1 MEALRK
7 LVPTRVVSSVM
18 APETPQRDAADLI
31 VDALEALGVEFVF
44 GVPGGAIEPLY
55 NALARSGRRGGP
67 QAVVARNEQGA
78 AYMADGYARETG
90 RLGVC
95 IATSGPGATNLI
107 TGVACSF
114 DNSVPMLVL
123 TGQPPIRNF
132 GKGALQESS
141 CTGINTVAM
150 FRPCTRYNSLV
161 SHPDQIPVKLFN
173 AVMQAQRAPSGPSHL
188 SIPVDILRHP
198 MSPETEVPD
207 FAGLLRWTPALVDV
221 AAVEQLARLVS
232 EAQRPVW
239 LIGDGCGEAGSELM
253 RLVQITEGSFVTTP
267 DGKGFVNPRHPRF
280 KGVFGFGG
288 HGTAAELLSSEPD
301 LVIAL
306 GTGFGEF
313 NSGGWSSAL
322 LNSRLVH
329 VDDSDENL
337 MRSPMARLHVRGH
350 IRSVCEQLLRLLDA
364 PQEGALLPFQ
374 HPQMAQ
380 EAYDDMVDEPE
391 AARQPCSP
399 VKPQRLLATLG
410 QRCPP
415 HTRFVADAGNS
426 AAWAVHYLAPQDR
439 RSARLPRNTYLPSG
453 QEQRTSRSSWLRVT
467 MDFAPMGWAIGSAVG
482 IALANRR
489 CPVVCLTGD
498 GSYLMNGQE
507 ITVAAELG
515 LPVIYIVLNDGALG
529 MVKHGQRLAGA
540 EPIGFELP
548 QVDFA
553 AMAAAMGIPGQVIRS
568 SAELDAVDFDA
579 LLARPGPTLL
589 DVRIDGEQVPPMNL
603 RMRTLGT
610 AR

>member
-1 MEALRK
+1 
-7 LVPTRVVSSVM
+7 
-18 APETPQRDAADLI
+18 
-31 VDALEALGVEFVF
+31 
-44 GVPGGAIEPLY
+44 
-55 NALARSGRRGGP
+55 
-67 QAVVARNEQGA
+67 
-78 AYMADGYARETG
+78 
-90 RLGVC
+90 
-95 IATSGPGATNLI
+95 
-107 TGVACSF
+107 
-114 DNSVPMLVL
+114 
-123 TGQPPIRNF
+123 
-132 GKGALQESS
+132 
-141 CTGINTVAM
+141 M

-198 MSPETEVPD
+198 MAPETEVPD

-232 EAQRPVW
+232 EARRPVW

-288 HGTAAELLSSEPD
+288 HGSAAELLASEPD

-374 HPQMAQ
+374 HPQKAQ
-380 EAYDDMVDEPE
+380 DAYDAMVDEPD

-410 QRCPP
+410 ERCPP
-415 HTRFVADAGNS
+415 HPALWPTPATAPPGPCTTWPPAGPPQRPPAAQHLPAHRPGS
-426 AAWAVHYLAPQDR
+426 AAAVPAGCASPWTLPPWAGP
-439 RSARLPRNTYLPSG
+439 SARPSASPWP
-453 QEQRTSRSSWLRVT
+453 T
-467 MDFAPMGWAIGSAVG
+467 
-482 IALANRR
+482 
-489 CPVVCLTGD
+489 
-498 GSYLMNGQE
+498 
-507 ITVAAELG
+507 
-515 LPVIYIVLNDGALG
+515 
-529 MVKHGQRLAGA
+529 
-540 EPIGFELP
+540 
-548 QVDFA
+548 
-553 AMAAAMGIPGQVIRS
+553 AAARW
-568 SAELDAVDFDA
+568 SASH
-579 LLARPGPTLL
+579 R
-589 DVRIDGEQVPPMNL
+589 
-603 RMRTLGT
+603 
-610 AR
+610 

>member
-1 MEALRK
+1 MEANTAL
-7 LVPTRVVSSVM
+7 
-18 APETPQRDAADLI
+18 APVFARATEPAQDAADLI
-31 VDALEALGVEFVF
+31 VDALAALGVEYLF

-55 NALARSGRRGGP
+55 NALARSARRGGP

-107 TGVACSF
+107 TGVACAY
-114 DNSVPMLVL
+114 DNNVPLLVI

-132 GKGALQESS
+132 GRGALQESS

-161 SHPDQIPVKLFN
+161 SHAEQLPTKLFN
-173 AVMQAQRAPSGPSHL
+173 ALMQAQRAPSGPSHL
-188 SIPVDILRHP
+188 SIPVDILRQP
-198 MSPETEVPD
+198 LADGLEVPD
-207 FAGLLRWTPALVDV
+207 FAGLLRRAPALVDLP
-221 AAVEQLARLVS
+221 AVRQLARLLFS
-232 EAQRPVW
+232 ARQPVW
-239 LIGDGCGEAGSELM
+239 LIGDGCGEAANELM
-253 RLVQITEGSFVTTP
+253 QLVQRTDGSFITTP
-267 DGKGFVNPRHPRF
+267 DGKGFINPRHSRYR
-280 KGVFGFGG
+280 GVFGFGG
-288 HGTAAELLSSEPD
+288 HASAAELLQGEPD
-301 LVIAL
+301 LVVAL

-313 NSGGWSSAL
+313 SSGGWSTAL

-350 IRSVCEQLLRLLDA
+350 IKSVCEQLIALLA
-364 PQEGALLPFQ
+364 PSHQGQEAQLLPFV
-374 HPQMAQ
+374 HPQVARQ
-380 EAYDDMVDEPE
+380 AYEAMVDGPQ
-391 AARQPCSP
+391 ALRGDSAPL
-399 VKPQRLLATLG
+399 KPQRLVASLG
-410 QRCPP
+410 ERCPP
-415 HTRFVADAGNS
+415 QTRFVADAGNS
-426 AAWAVHYLAPQDR
+426 AAWAVHYLAPHDQ
-439 RSARLPRNTYLPSG
+439 RSGRLPGGAFLPVG
-453 QEQRTSRSSWLRVT
+453 QERRTRSSSWLRVT

-482 IALANRR
+482 IAMANRR

-515 LPVIYIVLNDGALG
+515 LPVLYVVLNDGALG

-540 EPIGFELP
+540 EPIGFQLP

-553 AMAAAMGIPGQVIRS
+553 AMAAAMGIPGHVIRS
-568 SAELDAVDFDA
+568 SQDLDALDFGA
-579 LLARPGPTLL
+579 LLSRRGPTLL
-589 DVRIDGEQVPPMNL
+589 DVRIDGEEVPPMNL

>member
-1 MEALRK
+1 MDSKTALAF
-7 LVPTRVVSSVM
+7 
-18 APETPQRDAADLI
+18 APDLTPEPARDAADLL
-31 VDALEALGVEFVF
+31 VDALAALGVEYVF

-55 NALARSGRRGGP
+55 NALARSARRGGP

-107 TGVACSF
+107 TGVACAY
-114 DNSVPMLVL
+114 DNGVPMLVI

-141 CTGINTVAM
+141 CTGINTMAM

-161 SHPDQIPVKLFN
+161 SHVEQLPTKLFN
-173 AVMQAQRAPSGPSHL
+173 ALMQAQRAPSGPSHL
-188 SIPVDILRHP
+188 SLPVDILRQP
-198 MSPETEVPD
+198 LPDDLELPD
-207 FAGLLRWTPALVDV
+207 FAGLLRRTPALVDLP
-221 AAVEQLARLVS
+221 AVRELARLLFS
-232 EAQRPVW
+232 AREPVW
-239 LIGDGCGEAGSELM
+239 LIGDGCGDAIDELM
-253 RLVQITEGSFVTTP
+253 QLVQRTDGRFLTTP
-267 DGKGFVNPRHPRF
+267 DGKGLVNPHHPRF
-280 KGVFGFGG
+280 RGVFGFGG
-288 HGTAAELLSSEPD
+288 HAGAAALLQGEPD
-301 LVIAL
+301 LVVAL

-313 NSGGWSSAL
+313 NSGGWSTAL
-322 LNSRLVH
+322 LNGRLVH

-350 IRSVCEQLLRLLDA
+350 IKSVCDQLIALLASSDGGPDA
-364 PQEGALLPFQ
+364 QLLPFL
-374 HPQMAQ
+374 HPQ
-380 EAYDDMVDEPE
+380 V
-391 AARQPCSP
+391 ARQAYEALVDRPQALRADSEP
-399 VKPQRLLATLG
+399 VKPQRLMAALSE
-410 QRCPP
+410 RCPP
-415 HTRFVADAGNS
+415 QTRFVADAGNS

-439 RSARLPRNTYLPSG
+439 RIGRLAGPAPGGR
-453 QEQRTSRSSWLRVT
+453 ERRQRHPNWLRVT

-482 IALANRR
+482 IAMANRR

-515 LPVIYIVLNDGALG
+515 LPVLYVVLNDGALG

-540 EPIGFELP
+540 EPIGFQLP
-548 QVDFA
+548 RVDFA
-553 AMAAAMGIPGQVIRS
+553 AMAAAMGIPGHVVHS
-568 SAELDAVDFDA
+568 SRELEALDLRA
-579 LLARPGPTLL
+579 LLARGGPTLL
-589 DVRIDGEQVPPMNL
+589 DVRIDGEEVPPMNL
-603 RMRTLGT
+603 RMKTLGT